1 MNEGTALTKARLLVG
16 LVKGITVDPPQV
28 TYLEK
33 TLSVSIFWWIWQ
45 EPGCPSAKP
54 FPEPSTSFY
63 QPAGGNSGSLMCRWG
78 GSPDEH
84 QLRHPYQG
92 AVHPESRMESQ
103 LTYVPWGPRAVAS
116 LQESRERGVSSQPP
130 RESILQFTGS
140 RNPYLTAQESNE
152 THLKIWTSQALGL
165 YQLTPTEL
173 PLLLFQSV

>member
-54 FPEPSTSFY
+54 SFPEPSTSFY

-84 QLRHPYQG
+84 Q
-92 AVHPESRMESQ
+92 PESLMESQ
-103 LTYVPWGPRAVAS
+103 LTYVPWDPRAVAS

-152 THLKIWTSQALGL
+152 PHLKIWTSQALGL

-173 PLLLFQSV
+173 PLLLFQPV